1 MSNLKQHE
9 RSDSVK
15 WFIVGVVI
23 VLIIAAIVLGVFS
36 NWYTNWDTSTWF
48 GRGVTTEDQDEL
60 VEEPT
65 EAPVESYVGAIIRPS
80 QSDDVRFSMQ
90 KIAVAD
96 YAAYGVSPLAETAYT
111 LTATITPSTAYVQ
124 GIIWSV
130 EFVNPSDSWASGKTA
145 TNYVTVTPSG
155 SNNHTATVECVSS
168 FNSQIKIVATSEDNE
183 NISAECLVD
192 YGKRFRSQGGRLIS
206 KRTIGTTSIK
216 THTYTF
222 GETVTID
229 VSMGGRNPTYSNTDN
244 ASYTLGGGTLKPASV
259 DESLTLKMAP
269 GLKTA
274 LSAQG
279 VTTSFVEKDVSTL
292 STSSVL
298 FFDRTGILNLTGL
311 GPGIDATKWSKFV
324 TAINNNGDG
333 YDFAI
338 EYKITSEYDTST
350 MSAKIKLNTASMMVV
365 TDVNLSSGSI
375 VF

>member
-48 GRGVTTEDQDEL
+48 GRGEPTEDQDEL
-60 VEEPT
+60 VEAPT

-155 SNNHTATVECVSS
+155 SNNHTATVECVSP

-192 YGKRFRSQGGRLIS
+192 YGKRFRTQSGQLTS
-206 KRTIGTTSIK
+206 KRTIGSTSI
-216 THTYTF
+216 THTYKF
-222 GETVTID
+222 GQTVT
-229 VSMGGRNPTYSNTDN
+229 VNVEMGGRNPTYSNTDN
-244 ASYTLGGGTLKPASV
+244 ASYTLGDGTLSPASV

-274 LSAQG
+274 LSDQG
-279 VTTSFVEKDVSTL
+279 VTTSFAEKDVSTL
-292 STSSVL
+292 SGSSVL
-298 FFDRTGILNLTGL
+298 FFDRTGILSLTGL
-311 GPGIDATKWSKFV
+311 SPDIDATKWSKFI

-338 EYKITSEYDTST
+338 EYKITSEYATST
-350 MSAKIKLNTASMMVV
+350 TSAKIKLNTASMMVV
-365 TDVNLSSGSI
+365 TDVDLSSGSI